1 VQLPPLRQ
9 RVEDIRLLAEYF
21 LQKVATRMRLPRLKL
36 SEDAMKVLEGHNWPG
51 NVRELENT
59 IQRACALSN
68 SDVLL
73 PSDIPLGSVA
83 ASRHANPAT
92 TVTRMR
98 DALTTLIHVAQT
110 SPDIELMPW
119 MEKEIV
125 RLAYR
130 HFEENAPKT
139 AKFLGLA
146 VTDVQARLD
155 PGGVKKAS
163 KKGTATDKVTKA

>member
-1 VQLPPLRQ
+1 MRFTDDALS
-9 RVEDIRLLAEYF
+9 LLEAY
-21 LQKVATRMRLPRLKL
+21 
-36 SEDAMKVLEGHNWPG
+36 DWPG

-73 PSDIPLGSVA
+73 PSDIPLGSTA
-83 ASRHANPAT
+83 SSRHNNPAS

-110 SPDIELMPW
+110 TPDMELIPW
-119 MEKEIV
+119 IEKELT

-139 AKFLGLA
+139 AKFLGLK
-146 VTDVQARLD
+146 VTEVQARLE
-155 PGGVKKAS
+155 PGATKKPVVKKAV
-163 KKGTATDKVTKA
+163 D